1 MMTSQGKKRVSRVLI
16 AASALS
22 VLSALG
28 CSDSVAPASS
38 TAGAAGGGE
47 PSGMAGTSPDLGG
60 ASAGGTTSSSG
71 GAAGN
76 SAAGSPAAG
85 MGGGR
90 AGATNGGAAGAP
102 NNAVAPAPNWVNAT
116 GNLLTPAA
124 GGGDLSIVSAQ
135 PGSARVIVGVGKKG
149 LFASDDSGVTWAA
162 LGAGAGSAL
171 IDHIPTAIVYDPL
184 DSSTFWESGIYGG
197 TGGIFK
203 TTDNGQTFTRLGD
216 ISHNDLIS
224 VDFSDPA
231 RKTLL
236 AGSHE
241 ASQKLYLSKDGGATW
256 DDIGP
261 QLPADSNFASAPQVI
276 DASTFLLG
284 SCGYGS
290 GACGVFR
297 STDGGMNWTRAA
309 TQGAVNRVLWTSQ
322 KAFWWQLMG
331 NDGVITSPDGAA
343 WTAAAPGPVQT
354 MTGPLSEL
362 PDGRVVAL
370 GQDHLLVT
378 SDGKSWQPIGE
389 PLPFPGSNCNIYG
402 FAYSAALKTFF
413 INHNDC
419 KAVLLAD
426 ALYSAGFDYTKQ

>member
-1 MMTSQGKKRVSRVLI
+1 MLTSQGNKRVSAVPI
-16 AASALS
+16 AAMWAIG
-22 VLSALG
+22 ACG
-28 CSDSVAPASS
+28 CSDSVAPAAS

-47 PSGMAGTSPDLGG
+47 PSVSGMAGTTPDPGG
-60 ASAGGTTSSSG
+60 ASAGGTAPSAGAAGSSAGASSGAGMGGTPMGPGGG
-71 GAAGN
+71 GAAG
-76 SAAGSPAAG
+76 SL
-85 MGGGR
+85 
-90 AGATNGGAAGAP
+90 
-102 NNAVAPAPNWVNAT
+102 NNAVAPSASWVNAT
-116 GNLLTPAA
+116 GNLLPLAA
-124 GGGDLSIVSAQ
+124 SGGDLSIVSAQ
-135 PGSARVIVGVGKKG
+135 PGTSRVIVGVGKKG
-149 LFASDDSGVTWAA
+149 LFASDDSGATWAA
-162 LGAGAGSAL
+162 LGTGAGSAV

-184 DSSTFWESGIYGG
+184 EPSTFWESGIYGS

-203 TTDNGQTFTRLGD
+203 TTDNGQTFSRLGD

-241 ASQKLYLSKDGGATW
+241 ASQKLFLSKDGGATW

-276 DASTFLLG
+276 DSSRFLLG

-297 STDGGMNWTRAA
+297 STNGGMTWTRAA

-322 KAFWWQLMG
+322 NAFWWQQMG
-331 NDGVITSPDGAA
+331 DGVITSPDGAT
-343 WTAAAPGPVQT
+343 WTETAAGPVQT
-354 MTGPLSEL
+354 MSGPLSEL

-370 GQDHLLVT
+370 GHDHLLVT
-378 SDGKSWQPIGE
+378 SDGESWEPIGE

-426 ALYSAGFDYTKQ
+426 ALYSAGFDYTRQ